1 MNESELKDLFVSSL
15 ESGHIFD
22 NKNRNLAFTNPDIEI
37 RIKNEGYFGHFD
49 LVIAILHRENK
60 SGSYQNLDETEAYY
74 DILMR
79 TGQLA
84 EIARAEKC
92 SIDCI
97 SFYPVELKSN
107 CDILDVRLPNQ
118 IMNGILTFGKS
129 IVVLD
134 KKHVTRESLKFLRLL
149 PATIIGYTGKKDF
162 FRILSIFDR
171 NINTGILNLS
181 KRRFAKTL
189 GDNGILEG
197 IERIYGRLS
206 TLERINQKLVFNE
219 LYNSNPGFL
228 NEEIEFLRQFSSI
241 KTAMTYRKQVVKYI
255 KESKNDKISNYFS

>member
-22 NKNRNLAFTNPDIEI
+22 NKSRNLAFTNPDNEI
-37 RIKNEGYFGHFD
+37 RIKSEGYFGSFD

-60 SGSYQNLDETEAYY
+60 SGSYQSSDELEAYY

-84 EIARAEKC
+84 EIARSEKC
-92 SIDCI
+92 RIDCI
-97 SFYPVELKSN
+97 SFYPVELKSS
-107 CDILDVRLPNQ
+107 CDILDERLPNQ

-134 KKHVTRESLKFLRLL
+134 KRHVNRASLKFLRLL
-149 PATIIGYTGKKDF
+149 PATIIGYTGTKDF
-162 FRILSIFDR
+162 FRVFSVFDR
-171 NINTGILNLS
+171 NINTGMFNLS
-181 KRRFAKTL
+181 KRRFAKIL
-189 GDNGILEG
+189 EDNGIMEG
-197 IERIYGRLS
+197 IERIHSRLH

-219 LYNSNPGFL
+219 LYNSDPGFL
-228 NEEIEFLRQFSSI
+228 KEEIEFLHQFFSI
-241 KTAMTYRKQVVKYI
+241 KTSMTYRKQILNYI
-255 KESKNDKISNYFS
+255 KESENDKISNYL

>member
-22 NKNRNLAFTNPDIEI
+22 NKNRNLPFTNPDNKI
-37 RIKNEGYFGHFD
+37 RIKSEGYFGHFD
-49 LVIAILHRENK
+49 LVITILHRENK
-60 SGSYQNLDETEAYY
+60 SGSYQNSDELEAYY
-74 DILMR
+74 NILMR
-79 TGQLA
+79 TGQLT

-92 SIDCI
+92 RIDCI
-97 SFYPVELKSN
+97 SFYPVELKSD

-134 KKHVTRESLKFLRLL
+134 KKHINRPSLKFLRLL
-149 PATIIGYTGKKDF
+149 PATIVGYTGIKDF
-162 FRILSIFDR
+162 FRVLSVFDR
-171 NINTGILNLS
+171 NIDTRMFNLS

-189 GDNGILEG
+189 GENGIVEG
-197 IERIYGRLS
+197 IERIYGRLR

-228 NEEIEFLRQFSSI
+228 KEEIEFLSQFSNI
-241 KTAMTYRKQVVKYI
+241 KTAMTYRKQILSFV
-255 KESKNDKISNYFS
+255 KESENDKISNYL